1 MKKPK
6 KNLLDVQDHVL
17 ALLIQDER
25 TRDDDQLL
33 CCMLW
38 SRLLTQKGIDVR
50 KYSAYDFLILYYKDE
65 LPMADTITR
74 ARRKIQEENALVRG
88 KKYKERHEKQAAV
101 IGQLRA
107 ME

>member
-6 KNLLDVQDHVL
+6 KNLLDVADHVL

-50 KYSAYDFLILYYKDE
+50 KFSAYEFLLLYYKDE

-74 ARRKIQEENALVRG
+74 ARRKVQEENMLVRG
-88 KKYKERHEKQAAV
+88 KKYNERHAKQAQV
-101 IGQLRA
+101 MSQLRA